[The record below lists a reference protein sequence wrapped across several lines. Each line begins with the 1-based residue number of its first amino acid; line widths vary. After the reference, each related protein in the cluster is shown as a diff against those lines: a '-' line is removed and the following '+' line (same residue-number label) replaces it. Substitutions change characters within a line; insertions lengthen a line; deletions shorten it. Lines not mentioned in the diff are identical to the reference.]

1 MTSLAQ
7 NEPQKANIVARYKG
21 VPVLTTAMLADFYGT
36 DQGNIRKN
44 HSNNIDRFIEGKH
57 FFKISGQELKDFA
70 SSLKL
75 FTNELPPS
83 QRGEQDLLTS
93 VDGDQSLLVNII
105 HAQISNKVRVLILWT
120 ERGAARHA
128 KMLDTNQAW
137 DIFEQLEDC
146 YFAVQAVVKQHIKTT
161 KKERVPLKDAVNML
175 VGKAKFLNYSDA
187 YKLVHQRFNVE
198 HIEEI
203 PLDQLDDAVEY
214 VHGLILTFDKVQQ
227 HSPVDVNAIQNC
239 HGVLQYRLIE
249 YHEQLEKEVKRLG
262 GKMPEHPTFN
272 AEQVAQAL
280 MSQILQGKQMA
291 VKLHYQGGFAIDLVP
306 DNAVMIDAKNI
317 PELVSRTDM
326 VSKEQLPLIMQN
338 AMDRLV
344 K

>member
-1 MTSLAQ
+1 MTTMSLQQIAVPFHNTELFLIEHNGQ
-7 NEPQKANIVARYKG
+7 PYTPMKPIVDGMGLTWQSQHRKLTENQGRWGIIKMMIPTRGDMQEAICLPLRKLLAW
-21 VPVLTTAMLADFYGT
+21 LTT
-36 DQGNIRKN
+36 
-44 HSNNIDRFIEGKH
+44 
-57 FFKISGQELKDFA
+57 IS
-70 SSLKL
+70 
-75 FTNELPPS
+75 P
-83 QRGEQDLLTS
+83 
-93 VDGDQSLLVNII
+93 
-105 HAQISNKVRVLILWT
+105 NKVKPELRDTVIKYQEECDDVLWDYWT
-120 ERGAARHA
+120 KGKAVNPRKSTPKDRENLRHA
-128 KMLDTNQAW
+128 VSNL
-137 DIFEQLEDC
+137 
-146 YFAVQAVVKQHIKTT
+146 VSRVKI
-161 KKERVPLKDAVNML
+161 N
-175 VGKAKFLNYSDA
+175 FSDA
-187 YKLVHQRFNVE
+187 YNMVLQRFDKN
-198 HIEEI
+198 HINEI
-203 PLDQLDDAVEY
+203 PLDQLDEAVEY

-280 MSQILQGKQMA
+280 MSQILQGKQMT

-317 PELVSRTDM
+317 PELVSRSDM
-326 VSKEQLPLIMQN
+326 VPKEQLPLIMQN

>member
-1 MTSLAQ
+1 MTSLTQIAVPFHNTELFLIEHNGQ
-7 NEPQKANIVARYKG
+7 PYTPLRQIVQGMGLDWASQFTKIKQK
-21 VPVLTTAMLADFYGT
+21 
-36 DQGNIRKN
+36 
-44 HSNNIDRFIEGKH
+44 
-57 FFKISGQELKDFA
+57 FA
-70 SSLKL
+70 TCVVEITMQIL
-75 FTNELPPS
+75 
-83 QRGEQDLLTS
+83 GD
-93 VDGDQSLLVNII
+93 DQSRSHTCIPVRKLPAWLYSVNP
-105 HAQISNKVRVLILWT
+105 NKVKPELRDTVIKYQEECDDVLWDYWT
-120 ERGAARHA
+120 KGKAVNPRKSTPKDRENLRHA
-128 KMLDTNQAW
+128 VSNL
-137 DIFEQLEDC
+137 
-146 YFAVQAVVKQHIKTT
+146 VSRVKI
-161 KKERVPLKDAVNML
+161 N
-175 VGKAKFLNYSDA
+175 FSDA
-187 YKLVHQRFNVE
+187 YNMVLQRFNKN

-262 GKMPEHPTFN
+262 GKMPERPTFN

-280 MSQILQGKQMA
+280 MSQILQGKQMT

>member
-1 MTSLAQ
+1 MTSNSLTQIAVPFH
-7 NEPQKANIVARYKG
+7 NSELIVVDYNNQ
-21 VPVLTTAMLADFYGT
+21 PYTAMRPIVEGMGLAWQAQFDKLK
-36 DQGNIRKN
+36 Q
-44 HSNNIDRFIEGKH
+44 RFSSVIMEIMTTGKDG
-57 FFKISGQELKDFA
+57 KQYQMLCLPLK
-70 SSLKL
+70 KL
-75 FTNELPPS
+75 FGWLMT
-83 QRGEQDLLTS
+83 
-93 VDGDQSLLVNII
+93 
-105 HAQISNKVRVLILWT
+105 ISPNKVKPELRDTVIKYQEECDDVLWDYWT
-120 ERGAARHA
+120 KGKAINPRKSTPKDRENLRHA
-128 KMLDTNQAW
+128 VSNL
-137 DIFEQLEDC
+137 
-146 YFAVQAVVKQHIKTT
+146 VSRVKI
-161 KKERVPLKDAVNML
+161 N
-175 VGKAKFLNYSDA
+175 FSDA
-187 YKLVHQRFNVE
+187 YNMVLQRFDKN
-198 HIEEI
+198 HINEI
-203 PLDQLDDAVEY
+203 PLDQLDEAVEY

-280 MSQILQGKQMA
+280 MSQILQGKQMT

-317 PELVSRTDM
+317 PELVSRSDM
-326 VSKEQLPLIMQN
+326 VPKEQLPLIMQN

>member
-1 MTSLAQ
+1 MNSLTQIAVPFHNSELYIVEFEGQPYTPMKPIVDGMGLSWTTQYRKLMTGYAQ
-7 NEPQKANIVARYKG
+7 DEHTPNRWGVTKIVIPTLG
-21 VPVLTTAMLADFYGT
+21 DLQEMLC
-36 DQGNIRKN
+36 IPLR
-44 HSNNIDRFIEGKH
+44 
-57 FFKISGQELKDFA
+57 
-70 SSLKL
+70 KL
-75 FTNELPPS
+75 FAWLNS
-83 QRGEQDLLTS
+83 
-93 VDGDQSLLVNII
+93 
-105 HAQISNKVRVLILWT
+105 ISPNKVKPELRDTVVKYQEECDDVLWDYWMKGKAINPRKSTPKDRENL
-120 ERGAARHA
+120 RHA
-128 KMLDTNQAW
+128 VSNL
-137 DIFEQLEDC
+137 
-146 YFAVQAVVKQHIKTT
+146 VSRVKI
-161 KKERVPLKDAVNML
+161 N
-175 VGKAKFLNYSDA
+175 FSDA
-187 YKLVHQRFNVE
+187 YNMVLQRFDKN
-198 HIEEI
+198 HINEI
-203 PLDQLDDAVEY
+203 PLDQLDEAVEY

-280 MSQILQGKQMA
+280 MSQILQGKQMT

-317 PELVSRTDM
+317 PELVSRSDM
-326 VSKEQLPLIMQN
+326 VPKEQLPLIMQN

>member
-1 MTSLAQ
+1 MTSNSLTQMTVPFHNAELYLVEFNGQ
-7 NEPQKANIVARYKG
+7 PYTPLRQIVQGMGLDWASQFTKIKQK
-21 VPVLTTAMLADFYGT
+21 
-36 DQGNIRKN
+36 
-44 HSNNIDRFIEGKH
+44 
-57 FFKISGQELKDFA
+57 FA
-70 SSLKL
+70 TCVVEITMQIL
-75 FTNELPPS
+75 
-83 QRGEQDLLTS
+83 GD
-93 VDGDQSLLVNII
+93 DQSRSHTCIPVRKLPAWLYSVNP
-105 HAQISNKVRVLILWT
+105 NKVKPELRDTVIKYQEECDDVLWDYWT
-120 ERGAARHA
+120 KGKAVNPRKSTPKDRENLRHA
-128 KMLDTNQAW
+128 VSNL
-137 DIFEQLEDC
+137 
-146 YFAVQAVVKQHIKTT
+146 VSRVKI
-161 KKERVPLKDAVNML
+161 N
-175 VGKAKFLNYSDA
+175 FSDA
-187 YKLVHQRFNVE
+187 YNMVLQRFNKN

-203 PLDQLDDAVEY
+203 PLDQLDEAVEY

-280 MSQILQGKQMA
+280 MSQILQGKQMT

-306 DNAVMIDAKNI
+306 DNAVMIDAKTI
-317 PELVSRTDM
+317 PELVSRSDM
-326 VSKEQLPLIMQN
+326 VPKEQLPLIMQN

>member
-1 MTSLAQ
+1 MTSLTQMTVPFHNAELYLVEFNGQ
-7 NEPQKANIVARYKG
+7 PYTPLRQIVQGMGLDWASQFTKIKQK
-21 VPVLTTAMLADFYGT
+21 
-36 DQGNIRKN
+36 
-44 HSNNIDRFIEGKH
+44 
-57 FFKISGQELKDFA
+57 FA
-70 SSLKL
+70 TCVVEITMQIL
-75 FTNELPPS
+75 
-83 QRGEQDLLTS
+83 GD
-93 VDGDQSLLVNII
+93 DQSRSHTCIPVRKLPAWLYSVNP
-105 HAQISNKVRVLILWT
+105 NKVKPELRDTVIKYQEECDDVLWDYWT
-120 ERGAARHA
+120 KGKAVNPRKSTPKDRENLRHA
-128 KMLDTNQAW
+128 VSNL
-137 DIFEQLEDC
+137 
-146 YFAVQAVVKQHIKTT
+146 VSRVKI
-161 KKERVPLKDAVNML
+161 N
-175 VGKAKFLNYSDA
+175 FSDA
-187 YKLVHQRFNVE
+187 YNMVLQRFNKN

-203 PLDQLDDAVEY
+203 PLDQLDEAVEY

-280 MSQILQGKQMA
+280 MSQILQGKQMT

-317 PELVSRTDM
+317 PELVSRSDM
-326 VSKEQLPLIMQN
+326 VPKEQLPLIMQN

>member
-1 MTSLAQ
+1 MNSLTQMTVPFHNAELYIVEFEGQPYTPLRQIVQGMGLDWASQ
-7 NEPQKANIVARYKG
+7 FTKIKQK
-21 VPVLTTAMLADFYGT
+21 
-36 DQGNIRKN
+36 
-44 HSNNIDRFIEGKH
+44 
-57 FFKISGQELKDFA
+57 FA
-70 SSLKL
+70 TCVVEITMQIL
-75 FTNELPPS
+75 
-83 QRGEQDLLTS
+83 GD
-93 VDGDQSLLVNII
+93 DQSRSHTCIPVRKLPAWLYSVNP
-105 HAQISNKVRVLILWT
+105 NKVKPEHRDTVIKYQEECDDVLWDYWT
-120 ERGAARHA
+120 KGKAINPRKSTPKDRENLRHA
-128 KMLDTNQAW
+128 VSNL
-137 DIFEQLEDC
+137 
-146 YFAVQAVVKQHIKTT
+146 VSRVKI
-161 KKERVPLKDAVNML
+161 N
-175 VGKAKFLNYSDA
+175 FSDA
-187 YKLVHQRFNVE
+187 YNMVLQRFDKN
-198 HIEEI
+198 HINEI
-203 PLDQLDDAVEY
+203 PLDQLDEAVEY

-280 MSQILQGKQMA
+280 MSQILQGKQMT

-317 PELVSRTDM
+317 PELVSRSDM
-326 VSKEQLPLIMQN
+326 VPKEQLPLIMQN

>member
-1 MTSLAQ
+1 MNSLTQIAVPFHNTELFLIEHNGQ
-7 NEPQKANIVARYKG
+7 PYTPLRQIVQGMGLDWASQFTKIKQK
-21 VPVLTTAMLADFYGT
+21 
-36 DQGNIRKN
+36 
-44 HSNNIDRFIEGKH
+44 
-57 FFKISGQELKDFA
+57 FA
-70 SSLKL
+70 TCVVEITMQIL
-75 FTNELPPS
+75 
-83 QRGEQDLLTS
+83 GD
-93 VDGDQSLLVNII
+93 DQSRSHTCIPVRKLPAWLYSVNP
-105 HAQISNKVRVLILWT
+105 NKVKPELRDTVIKYQEECDDVLWDYWT
-120 ERGAARHA
+120 KGKAINPRKSTPKDRENLRHA
-128 KMLDTNQAW
+128 VSNL
-137 DIFEQLEDC
+137 
-146 YFAVQAVVKQHIKTT
+146 VSRVKI
-161 KKERVPLKDAVNML
+161 N
-175 VGKAKFLNYSDA
+175 FSDA
-187 YKLVHQRFNVE
+187 YNMVLQRFDKN
-198 HIEEI
+198 HINEI

-280 MSQILQGKQMA
+280 MSQILQGKQMT

-306 DNAVMIDAKNI
+306 DNAVMIDAKTI
-317 PELVSRTDM
+317 PELVSRSDM
-326 VSKEQLPLIMQN
+326 VPKEQLPLIMQN

>member
-1 MTSLAQ
+1 MNSLTQIAVPFHNAELYLIEFNGQPYTPMKPIVEGMGLDWAAQ
-7 NEPQKANIVARYKG
+7 FNKLKQK
-21 VPVLTTAMLADFYGT
+21 
-36 DQGNIRKN
+36 
-44 HSNNIDRFIEGKH
+44 
-57 FFKISGQELKDFA
+57 FA
-70 SSLKL
+70 STIAEIAMVANDGKSRSMLCLPMRKL
-75 FTNELPPS
+75 AAWLY
-83 QRGEQDLLTS
+83 S
-93 VDGDQSLLVNII
+93 VN
-105 HAQISNKVRVLILWT
+105 ANKVKPELRDTVIKYQEECDDVLWDYWT
-120 ERGAARHA
+120 KGKAVNPRKSTPKDRENLRHA
-128 KMLDTNQAW
+128 VSNL
-137 DIFEQLEDC
+137 
-146 YFAVQAVVKQHIKTT
+146 VSRVKI
-161 KKERVPLKDAVNML
+161 N
-175 VGKAKFLNYSDA
+175 FSDA
-187 YKLVHQRFNVE
+187 YNMVLQRFDKN
-198 HIEEI
+198 HINEI

-214 VHGLILTFDKVQQ
+214 VHGLILTFDMVQQ

-280 MSQILQGKQMA
+280 MSQILQGKQMT